1 MINSQSW
8 PLFSGRFGRRATLF
22 LVVLGVL
29 FVLAIYT
36 VTDIDRLAHDPALG
50 GLDYAGY
57 AICHRITERSFTVA
71 GRQLPLCARCTGM
84 YLGVA
89 LSFIVLGL
97 AGRFKWAQ
105 LPPAK
110 VMGVLVGFIAF
121 MGIDGVNSYSH
132 FFPDFPHLYE
142 PQNWLRLLT
151 GMGTG
156 LAMGVFIAPA
166 LAQTL
171 WRDYKWRAAIAG
183 FRELF
188 WLIALALIVV
198 LLVLSNQPLL
208 LYVLGITSALGVV
221 AILTVI
227 NTMVLLLVTRRD
239 ARSIHWREAAVP
251 LMIGL
256 VLAIIEIAVVSFLR
270 YNLTGTM
277 TGFPG
282 L

>member
-1 MINSQSW
+1 MINSQTI
-8 PLFSGRFGRRATLF
+8 PLLSGHFGRRATVL
-22 LVVLGVL
+22 LVVLAVL
-29 FVLAIYT
+29 FVLAFYT

-57 AICHRITERSFTVA
+57 AICHRITERSFTIA
-71 GRQLPLCARCTGM
+71 GRQMPLCARCTGM

-89 LSFIVLGL
+89 LAFMVLGL

-110 VMGVLVGFIAF
+110 VMGVLVGFIVL
-121 MGIDGVNSYSH
+121 MGIDGVNSYTQ
-132 FFPDFPHLYE
+132 FFPNFPHVYH
-142 PQNWLRLLT
+142 PQNWMRLVT

-156 LAMGVFIAPA
+156 LGMGVFILPA

-171 WRDYKWRAAIAG
+171 WRDYEWRPSLAG
-183 FRELF
+183 LRELF
-188 WLIALALIVV
+188 WLVALALIVV
-198 LLVLSNQPLL
+198 ILVLSNQPFL
-208 LYVLGITSALGVV
+208 LYVLGVISAVGVV

-239 ARSIHWREAAVP
+239 ARSVRWREAAVP
-251 LMIGL
+251 LIIGL
-256 VLAIIEIAVVSFLR
+256 ALAITEIAVVSILR
-270 YNLTGTM
+270 YSLTGTM

-282 L
+282 I